1 MNATQ
6 ASKRVMRKPTRRE
19 YGEGCQRTGSER
31 REHRPVPPGY
41 WRWHADRRERV
52 ATREAPPV
60 TWHASTGNPRGPA
73 WAVGV
78 AERPVVLEKPGNAG
92 GGKGPQVRTGEGKSE
107 GLWEWLGLEPRFEF
121 GSAGTT
127 TCESEGDDRGTARK
141 RGTAGGGGEART
153 GLPSGSSTVG
163 EKTEMCHSRGAGG
176 GSRRAIPAE
185 DESTRVRAAWSHWR
199 ARCGKTARRVRGAGR
214 GNAAMVE
221 IEAPA

>member
-1 MNATQ
+1 
-6 ASKRVMRKPTRRE
+6 MRKPTRRE

-92 GGKGPQVRTGEGKSE
+92 GGKGPQVRTGEGKCE
-107 GLWEWLGLEPRFEF
+107 GLREWLGLEPRFEF

-127 TCESEGDDRGTARK
+127 ACESEGERPWDRAGAGDCGRQRQGEDRLAAGIGSGRGEEGEVPLSRCGRRK
-141 RGTAGGGGEART
+141 SLR
-153 GLPSGSSTVG
+153 
-163 EKTEMCHSRGAGG
+163 HSR
-176 GSRRAIPAE
+176 R
-185 DESTRVRAAWSHWR
+185 
-199 ARCGKTARRVRGAGR
+199 
-214 GNAAMVE
+214 
-221 IEAPA
+221 